1 MHSICITPEVSERR
15 EIFAMVLK
23 LSLHHYQVRFSKLV
37 RQKQLEKMLVLVL
50 LWLVITRG

>member
-1 MHSICITPEVSERR
+1 MG
-15 EIFAMVLK
+15 LK

-37 RQKQLEKMLVLVL
+37 RQKRLEKMLVLVL